1 MKKESRYLLLLPEFE
16 KFITASA
23 TGRRLLPSGKRVAKG
38 TIDQYRCVYLL
49 LEEFERQLDEPLR
62 IVILQRSSLRLIK
75 KEKNYWLR
83 FFRKFLV
90 FLYTD
95 KNCFDQYVGLV
106 SKTLKTFFRYL
117 AIEKTLPVG
126 EFYKK
131 FRVPAEHFTPVI
143 LSPSQLRFLITDKSF
158 EQSLRRSLQRTKD
171 IFVFGCTAA
180 LRFRDLMNLKK
191 SNIIYTP
198 EGTFVLLHTQ
208 KTGTEVKIPLPQ
220 YATDIIHKYRRK
232 AGRYVLPRLSGTNLN
247 KQVKTL
253 MKKAGW
259 NYSLPKIRHRQGL
272 PVEIKT
278 KKNETFRFYDHITVH
293 TMRRTAITT
302 LLLMGMDETSVRRI
316 SGHAPGSKE
325 FYRYVVVVQEF
336 LNAKL
341 KEAHVR
347 LLQGE
352 ENLIQ
357 KVA

>member
-1 MKKESRYLLLLPEFE
+1 M
-16 KFITASA
+16 
-23 TGRRLLPSGKRVAKG
+23 
-38 TIDQYRCVYLL
+38 
-49 LEEFERQLDEPLR
+49 
-62 IVILQRSSLRLIK
+62 
-75 KEKNYWLR
+75 
-83 FFRKFLV
+83 
-90 FLYTD
+90 
-95 KNCFDQYVGLV
+95 
-106 SKTLKTFFRYL
+106 
-117 AIEKTLPVG
+117 G

-131 FRVPAEHFTPVI
+131 FRVPAEQFTPVI

-171 IFVFGCTAA
+171 IFVFGCTVA
-180 LRFRDLMNLKK
+180 LRFQDLMNLKK
-191 SNIIYTP
+191 GNIIYTP
-198 EGTFVLLHTQ
+198 EGTFVVLHTQ

-220 YATDIIHKYRRK
+220 YATDIINKYRRK

-278 KKNETFRFYDHITVH
+278 KTNETFRFYDHITVH

-341 KEAHVR
+341 KEAHIR